1 MKLSEIEY
9 GQSISPAITGQKT
22 EANELENYPYCP
34 ECKGQ
39 PKIERTHFNRAYY
52 VVCDQCGWEGSVR
65 QIEST
70 PSAALHHWID
80 KVNRYKDI
88 K

>member
-1 MKLSEIEY
+1 MKLSEFDY
-9 GQSISPAITGQKT
+9 GQSISPIVTTQKT
-22 EANELENYPYCP
+22 EEKELENYPYCP

-39 PKIERTHFNRAYY
+39 PKIETTQFSRAYY
-52 VVCDQCGWEGSVR
+52 VVCDRCGWEGNIR

-80 KVNRYKDI
+80 KVDNYRTQK
-88 K
+88 